1 MFGVLVVVLDS
12 KKQVHL
18 DTLTMKTNMNPRRR
32 KKKNPK
38 ETMKTARLC
47 PCSAVPVRMLWKQ
60 VTAQSQTRFK
70 KL

>member
-18 DTLTMKTNMNPRRR
+18 DPLTMKTNMNPRRR

-38 ETMKTARLC
+38 ETMKTARLR
-47 PCSAVPVRMLWKQ
+47 PCSGVPVRMLWKQ